1 MVSGATLEGRIRMA
15 YGKEDQGDESEF
27 VHFEEGEGIGSEAD
41 DLVEE
46 TDEELVIAERPDTA
60 PAPPRSPAARKSPA
74 KKSSARR
81 GKKPA
86 AKKTSK
92 KSKPAPKKSAK
103 KKAKKKTAKRGK
115 KR

>member
-1 MVSGATLEGRIRMA
+1 MA

-27 VHFEEGEGIGSEAD
+27 MHFEEGEGIGGEAD

-60 PAPPRSPAARKSPA
+60 PAPARSPAARKTAA

-81 GKKPA
+81 GKKSAAKKA
-86 AKKTSK
+86 AKKTAK
-92 KSKPAPKKSAK
+92 KSKAAHKKAAK